1 MQLVKSIATGLLL
14 AGCVLASAV
23 PKPAPVPVAQH
34 HPHKIAPK
42 VFIVSM
48 FKPEAAVWW
57 KIPEFDLLAHNI
69 TVPGASPVYPDVYCT
84 ADYSI
89 CQLITGEG
97 EINAAVTVSSI
108 AFSHL
113 FDLTHTYFLIAGIA
127 GVNPK
132 VATINGVTFA
142 RYAVQVALQYEIDIR
157 DLGPNYTSPYIPQG
171 AHAPDQYPPASTL
184 RSLAASFARTAQLA
198 DSDTAKAYRAKYV
211 TDSGTYAAGT
221 QAPSVV
227 ECDVSTSDVYFS
239 GTILDDVFDN
249 TVSVLTNG
257 TGVYCSTAQED
268 NATLEALLRAASH
281 SRVDFSRIIVMRTA
295 SDFERPYPG
304 QSAIDN
310 LLYADQGAFGPAV
323 QNIYN
328 AGIKVVEGILDG
340 WNKTFAAGVK
350 PSNYIGDEFGTL
362 GGKPDFGPGTTIAR
376 QEGNALKKRGVAK
389 RGRRL

>member
-1 MQLVKSIATGLLL
+1 
-14 AGCVLASAV
+14 
-23 PKPAPVPVAQH
+23 
-34 HPHKIAPK
+34 
-42 VFIVSM
+42 M

-57 KIPEFDLLAHNI
+57 NIPEFDLLAHNV

-108 AFSHL
+108 AFSPL

-127 GVNPK
+127 GINPK
-132 VATINGVTFA
+132 VATIGSVTFA

-171 AHAPDQYPPASTL
+171 AYAPDQYPGSIYGTEVFEVNAEL
-184 RSLAASFARTAQLA
+184 RSLAASFARAAQLA

-211 TDSGTYAAGT
+211 TNNGTYAAGT
-221 QAPSVV
+221 QTPSVV

-249 TVSVLTNG
+249 TIRVLTNG

-281 SRVDFSRIIVMRTA
+281 NRVDFSRIIIMRTA
-295 SDFERPYPG
+295 SDFDRPYPG
-304 QSAIDN
+304 QSAIEN
-310 LLYADQGAFGPAV
+310 LLYADQGAFGPAI
-323 QNIYN
+323 QNIYL
-328 AGIKVVEGILDG
+328 AGIKVVQGIMDG
-340 WNKTFAAGVK
+340 WNKTFTAGVK

-362 GGKPDFGPGTTIAR
+362 GGRPDFGPGRTIAR
-376 QEGNALKKRGVAK
+376 KDANALRKRGVAK

>member
-1 MQLVKSIATGLLL
+1 MSTYFYP
-14 AGCVLASAV
+14 GCKDDGYSH
-23 PKPAPVPVAQH
+23 AQ
-34 HPHKIAPK
+34 
-42 VFIVSM
+42 

-57 KIPEFDLLAHNI
+57 NIPEFDLFAHNI
-69 TVPGASPVYPDVYCT
+69 TVPGASPVYPDVYCS

-97 EINAAVTVSSI
+97 EINAAITVSSI
-108 AFSHL
+108 AFSPL

-132 VATINGVTFA
+132 VATIGGVTFA

-171 AHAPDQYPPASTL
+171 AYAPDQYPASIYGTEVFEVNAEL

-198 DSDTAKAYRAKYV
+198 DSDTSKAYRAKYV
-211 TDSGTYAAGT
+211 TDNGTYAAGT

-227 ECDVSTSDVYFS
+227 ECDVTTSDVYFS
-239 GTILDDVFDN
+239 GKILDDVFDN
-249 TVSVLTNG
+249 TISVLTNG

-281 SRVDFSRIIVMRTA
+281 KRVDFSRIIVMRTA

-310 LLYADQGAFGPAV
+310 LLYADQGAFGPAL

-328 AGIKVVEGILDG
+328 AGIKVVQGILDG

-376 QEGNALKKRGVAK
+376 QETSALKKRGVAK
-389 RGRRL
+389 QRRL